1 MVLILWGNK
10 LDSDSMQFGFKSGT
24 STTQC
29 TWVVNEVTNYF
40 MRRGTAVTACLLDC
54 SKAFDKCKFD
64 KLFTKLIAKGLP
76 PVVVRV
82 FIFIYEEQ
90 EGCVK
95 LVDRK
100 SSPFKLSN
108 GTRQGSVLSPI
119 LFSVY
124 LDDLLKE
131 LRSSDLG
138 CHIGGSWFGACG
150 YADDLI
156 LLAPNR
162 EVLQRMLSI
171 CQQYGQDH
179 NLVFS
184 TDPVPSLSKTKCVY
198 FCGRSGN
205 VKYPDPVQLD
215 GKDLPWVESADHL
228 GHVLHQ
234 RTCMEKDCRRTRGK
248 FISKTLEIR
257 EQLSFAKPQQIV
269 QAIQVLSTDAY
280 GSMLWDLDSDQAE
293 QYFKC
298 WNTCIKLSYGI
309 PRNTFTYLVEG
320 YFAAGLVTLRQ
331 QVISRYP
338 GFFRNL
344 LSSPSKE
351 VRLLSRPV
359 ASDPRSTTFT
369 NLRYVE
375 R

>member
-1 MVLILWGNK
+1 MAKKYSNFSALQK
-10 LDSDSMQFGFKSGT
+10 L
-24 STTQC
+24 
-29 TWVVNEVTNYF
+29 
-40 MRRGTAVTACLLDC
+40 
-54 SKAFDKCKFD
+54 
-64 KLFTKLIAKGLP
+64 
-76 PVVVRV
+76 
-82 FIFIYEEQ
+82 
-90 EGCVK
+90 
-95 LVDRK
+95 
-100 SSPFKLSN
+100 
-108 GTRQGSVLSPI
+108 PI
-119 LFSVY
+119 SL
-124 LDDLLKE
+124 
-131 LRSSDLG
+131 
-138 CHIGGSWFGACG
+138 HI
-150 YADDLI
+150 
-156 LLAPNR
+156 LAPNR

-198 FCGRSGN
+198 FCGRSGK

-234 RTCMEKDCRRTRGK
+234 KTSMEKDCRRTRGK
-248 FISKTLEIR
+248 FISKTVEIR

-320 YFAAGLVTLRQ
+320 YFAAGLVTLRH

-351 VRLLSRPV
+351 VRLLSRIV
-359 ASDPRSTTFT
+359 ASDPRSTTCT

-375 R
+375 SLTGFSQPELYSSHRIRASLPRKEVPENETWRLGLISSLMKLKDEKYLRSADSKTICAMLDSLCST